1 MTQHLLH
8 LALALLLPL
17 IPLRADTAEPEAN
30 PADLPRT
37 EPISP
42 GNAPASFVTKPG
54 FHLEITAAEPL
65 IRDPIEIC
73 FDENGRLFVVE
84 MIDYSELRG
93 ENPHLGQ
100 IRMLEDTDGD
110 GRYDRSQ
117 VYADN
122 LPWPTAV
129 TCWKGGIFVAATPD
143 IFYLKDTDND
153 GRADQREVVF
163 TGFASAYAPYATN
176 QLNVQAMLNSFRWGL
191 DNRIHGVTSLNG
203 GNVVNPASPGT
214 TPLNLRGRDF
224 AFNPETR
231 QISAEPGGGQ
241 YGMSFDNTGHR
252 FTCNNSDHIRVFM
265 YDSRYTDQNP
275 SASMPPSAQSIAD
288 DGPSATVYRISPDEP
303 WRVIRTQ
310 WRVSGA
316 VKGIVEGGGRPSG
329 YFTSATGLTI
339 YRGDAYPE
347 EYLNNAF
354 IADCGSNLIHRKRIY
369 RDGVDFHA
377 TRPDDEQTSE
387 FLASSDLW
395 FRPVQ
400 MANAPDGT
408 LWVIDMYREI
418 IEHPWS
424 LPRGIKKHLDLN
436 AGNDRGRLYR
446 IAPKGF
452 TPRPP
457 PRLGQA
463 STAEL
468 VATLAHPNAWHR
480 ETAARLIYEQQDHAL
495 ALPELERLLESS
507 PSPLGRIHALHTL
520 NGLNLLETRHILYS
534 LRDLA
539 PEARVHALQLLE
551 TKLPDIHTAP
561 ADDALW
567 KPFLDLAQ
575 DPHPEVRF
583 QLALTLSALP
593 KSWSWQTQLALRIAS
608 YDTSSKWI
616 YDALLCSTTTNAAL
630 LLNCLSELWVPQ
642 WKANSS
648 SPNHNQTYLL
658 TQLARTTGILGSP
671 DDAKAIARLS
681 ATLPPSLSL
690 AVLESLLKNRPKDAA
705 PIPHEVMAA
714 SLTNIGDLSANPDA
728 PDSDRILALS
738 LLSHSPFDNS
748 YPTLI
753 RLLNPTQP
761 QSIQLAA
768 LQTLGH
774 YDHPE
779 VAHALVT
786 LWPTLTPRLRS
797 EALSILLARPHRAM
811 TLLQAMPNGLIRPA
825 DLDSNQ
831 TAFLLNHK
839 DPKVKH
845 LAESLLHT
853 STASARSNTLAEYQ
867 SALELQGNPQS
878 GHAIFTERCASC
890 HRLAQEGH
898 AVGPD
903 LVSVRNN
910 GRPKMLMNI
919 IDPSLELL
927 PQYTA
932 YEVETH
938 NGESLLGI
946 LVDETTHSVT
956 LRQAFGTETRL
967 QRDDIESISSSS
979 RSLMPDGLETGLSTQ
994 DVANLL
1000 EYIFT
1005 AN

>member
-8 LALALLLPL
+8 LALALLLPS
-17 IPLRADTAEPEAN
+17 IPLRAETDEPEAN
-30 PADLPRT
+30 PNDLPRT
-37 EPISP
+37 QPTPPES
-42 GNAPASFVTKPG
+42 APSSFVTKPG

-110 GRYDRSQ
+110 GTYDRSH

-143 IFYLKDTDND
+143 IFYLKDTNND
-153 GRADQREVVF
+153 GLADQREIVF

-176 QLNVQAMLNSFRWGL
+176 QLNVQAMLNSFRWGF

-203 GNVVNPASPGT
+203 GNVTTPSSPNLP
-214 TPLNLRGRDF
+214 PLNLRGRDF
-224 AFNPETR
+224 AFDPETR
-231 QISAEPGGGQ
+231 VIAPEPGGGQ

-265 YDSRYTDQNP
+265 YDSHYADQNP
-275 SASMPPSAQSIAD
+275 AASLPASVQSIAD

-316 VKGIVEGGGRPSG
+316 VKGIIEGGGRPSG

-377 TRPDDEQTSE
+377 ARPDDEQTSE

-424 LPRGIKKHLDLN
+424 LPPGIKKHLDLN

-446 IAPKGF
+446 IAPNGF

-463 STAEL
+463 TTGEL
-468 VATLAHPNAWHR
+468 VAALAHPNAWHR
-480 ETAARLIYEQQDHAL
+480 ETAARLLYEQQDQAL
-495 ALPELERLLESS
+495 ALPELERLLKTS
-507 PSPLGRIHALHTL
+507 PSPLARIHALHAL
-520 NGLNLLETRHILYS
+520 EGLNLLQLPHILYS
-534 LRDLA
+534 LRDLE
-539 PEARVHALQLLE
+539 PEVRVHALQLLE
-551 TKLPDIHTAP
+551 GLFPEITDPNKEASQLLSI
-561 ADDALW
+561 
-567 KPFLDLAQ
+567 LAR
-575 DPHPEVRF
+575 DPNPEVRF
-583 QLALTLSALP
+583 QLALTLGSLP
-593 KSWSWQTQLALRIAS
+593 QFWAHKTPLATRIAS
-608 YDTSSKWI
+608 HDTSSKWI
-616 YDALLCSTTTNAAL
+616 YDALLSSTTTNAAEL
-630 LLNCLSELWVPQ
+630 FTSLTELWTPQ
-642 WKANSS
+642 WQDSRLA
-648 SPNHNQTYLL
+648 PNPNQTHLL
-658 TQLARTTGILGSP
+658 TQLARITGILGSQH
-671 DDAKAIARLS
+671 DANAIAQLAS
-681 ATLPPSLSL
+681 NLPPSLSL
-690 AVLESLLKNRPKDAA
+690 SVLERLLNNRPNNAS
-705 PIPHEVMAA
+705 PIPDEILTA
-714 SLTNIGDLSANPDA
+714 SLSHVAELSISQAALEN
-728 PDSDRILALS
+728 DRILALS
-738 LLSHSPFDNS
+738 LLANSPFNTS
-748 YPTLI
+748 YPTLLK
-753 RLLNPTQP
+753 LLSPAQTQP
-761 QSIQLAA
+761 IQLAA

-774 YDHPE
+774 YDNPK
-779 VAHALVT
+779 VAPT
-786 LWPTLTPRLRS
+786 IISLWPALTPRLRS
-797 EALSILLARPHRAM
+797 EALSILLARPHRAIS
-811 TLLQAMPNGLIRPA
+811 LLEAIPEHKIRPSE
-825 DLDSNQ
+825 LDSNQ
-831 TAFLLNHK
+831 TAFLLSHK
-839 DPKVKH
+839 DPEVKRR
-845 LAESLLHT
+845 AESLLQT
-853 STASARSNTLAEYQ
+853 STASERSNTLAEYQ
-867 SALELQGNPQS
+867 TALELQGNPNA
-878 GHAIFTERCASC
+878 GHTIFTERCASC

-898 AVGPD
+898 SVGPD

-932 YEVETH
+932 YEIETRD
-938 NGESLLGI
+938 GESLLGI
-946 LVDETTHSVT
+946 LVNETTHSVT

-967 QRDDIESISSSS
+967 MRDDIESISSSS
-979 RSLMPDGLETGLSTQ
+979 KSLMPDGLETGLSPQ
-994 DVANLL
+994 DVASLL
-1000 EYIFT
+1000 DYIFN
-1005 AN
+1005 AE